1 MATIK
6 IPRAMSTPRPSGA
19 PINKPASIVLS
30 HSYALGLNLKR
41 ASAEMPSTSL
51 PQRVFRKTVMR
62 VRPFIS
68 APSEPRFW
76 ASQGPCFCLAQ
87 PRPAAPF

>member
-68 APSEPRFW
+68 GPSEPRFW

-87 PRPAAPF
+87 PRPAAPS